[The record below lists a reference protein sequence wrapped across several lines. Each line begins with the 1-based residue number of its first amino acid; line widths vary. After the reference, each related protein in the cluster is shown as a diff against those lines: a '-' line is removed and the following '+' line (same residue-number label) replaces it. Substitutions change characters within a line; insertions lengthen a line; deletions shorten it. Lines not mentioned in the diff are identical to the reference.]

1 MPERYCR
8 AVVSAAPTWIERLDR
23 LHLLTALRIVVALVA
38 AWVLTVAVRR
48 LVQRL
53 VSRTIGLPGVDPAR
67 AEARQRAL
75 MGALRGVVVGVI
87 WTVAIITVVSQM
99 GINIG
104 AFVATATVVGGAAAF
119 GAQQLVR
126 DVIAGMFVL
135 AEDQYGVGD
144 EVDLGLA
151 SGTVERITLRSV
163 RLNDSDGRIWTVP
176 HGGVPRSGNLSKEPV
191 VTLDV
196 EVART
201 MSYDAVMAEA
211 QSLCDALAADPNVGG
226 GLVGSPTVVGVVKI
240 SDDRLVCRVRAR
252 TLPGSADRVKGAL
265 RVLVL
270 RAFEAGRL
278 TVPTPSVPVVQV
290 HTSML
295 APGDE

>member
-1 MPERYCR
+1 
-8 AVVSAAPTWIERLDR
+8 VVSSSPSWIERLDD
-23 LHLLTALRIVVALVA
+23 LHLLTPLRI
-38 AWVLTVAVRR
+38 VLTVAVAWGLTV
-48 LVQRL
+48 LVRHVVRRL

-75 MGALRGVVVGVI
+75 VGALRGVVVGVI
-87 WTVAIITVVSQM
+87 WTVAIITVVSQL

-126 DVIAGMFVL
+126 DVIAGLFVL

-163 RLNDSDGRIWTVP
+163 RLNDGDGRIWTVP
-176 HGGVPRSGNLSKEPV
+176 HGGVPRSANLSKESAAL
-191 VTLDV
+191 LDI

-201 MSYDAVMAEA
+201 MAYDELMAEA
-211 QSLCDALAADPNVGG
+211 GALCAALAADPAVAAL
-226 GLVGSPTVVGVVKI
+226 LVAPPAVVGVVKI
-240 SDDRLVCRVRAR
+240 TDDRLACRVKMR
-252 TLPGSADRVKGAL
+252 TLPTAVDAVKSAM
-265 RVLVL
+265 RVLVV
-270 RAFEAGRL
+270 RSFEAGRL
-278 TVPTPSVPVVQV
+278 LVPVPSGPVVQV
-290 HTSML
+290 HTS
-295 APGDE
+295 PVNTSDD

>member
-1 MPERYCR
+1 M
-8 AVVSAAPTWIERLDR
+8 
-23 LHLLTALRIVVALVA
+23 
-38 AWVLTVAVRR
+38 LTVAVAWGLTV
-48 LVQRL
+48 LVRHVVRRL

-75 MGALRGVVVGVI
+75 VGALRGVVVGVI
-87 WTVAIITVVSQM
+87 WTVAIITVVSQL

-126 DVIAGMFVL
+126 DVIAGLFVL

-163 RLNDSDGRIWTVP
+163 RLNDGDGRIWTVP
-176 HGGVPRSGNLSKEPV
+176 HGGVPRSANLSKESV
-191 VTLDV
+191 ALLDI

-201 MSYDAVMAEA
+201 MAYDELMAEA
-211 QSLCDALAADPNVGG
+211 GSLCQTLAAEPAVAAM
-226 GLVGSPTVVGVVKI
+226 LVAPPTVVGVVKI
-240 SDDRLVCRVRAR
+240 TDDRLVCRVKMR
-252 TLPGSADRVKGAL
+252 TLPGGADTAKGAL
-265 RVLVL
+265 RVLVV
-270 RAFEAGRL
+270 RSFEAGRL
-278 TVPTPSVPVVQV
+278 LVPMPSGPVVQV
-290 HTSML
+290 HTS
-295 APGDE
+295 PVNTSDD

>member
-1 MPERYCR
+1 MLS
-8 AVVSAAPTWIERLDR
+8 VSTSWLDRLDQ
-23 LHLLTALRIVVALVA
+23 LHLLTALRVVITVAL
-38 AWVLTVAVRR
+38 AWALTVAVRR
-48 LVQRL
+48 VVRRM

-75 MGALRGVVVGVI
+75 VGALRGVVVGVI
-87 WTVAIITVVSQM
+87 WTVAIITIVSQM

-126 DVIAGMFVL
+126 DVIAGLFVL

-176 HGGVPRSGNLSKEPV
+176 HGGVPRSANLSKESV
-191 VTLDV
+191 AMLDI
-196 EVART
+196 EVSRST
-201 MSYDAVMAEA
+201 PFDVLMAEA
-211 QSLCDALAADPNVGG
+211 AAVCDQLATASVAVPLMVGA
-226 GLVGSPTVVGVVKI
+226 PTVAGVVKI
-240 SDDRLVCRVRAR
+240 TDDRLVCRVKVR
-252 TLPGSADRVKGAL
+252 TVPGGADKVKSVL
-265 RVLVL
+265 RELVL

-278 TVPTPSVPVVQV
+278 TVPTPTGPVVQV
-290 HTSML
+290 HTSPL
-295 APGDE
+295 PTDD